1 MKLITSWLW
10 VVVVLLFVAVSVF
23 AIDDIVLPG
32 GGSFYDGKTVQPQ
45 KDTASSTT
53 TTAYTPKFV
62 GDFLVGKTDGSNS
75 LWVAVGLTTA
85 DWAVVTTSGG
95 PFQAGDIAANA
106 IVEAAL
112 KAVDTASDEDFL
124 SYESTTGDFEWH
136 SAAEIQGKFTE
147 GSYANS
153 TILSADVKDGEL
165 VNADIAD
172 AAAIAHTKLAA
183 VAPGYLLVG
192 NAASQA
198 VAVAVSGDCTM
209 GNAGAMTVVAVQA
222 DSITK
227 AALTAGDFGDF
238 TAAADG
244 TCTLDN
250 DVVVAADIGVIH
262 QADTNEVTD
271 ITLYT
276 PAFIG
281 QMLIGQTGPGT
292 NLVCLSKGVTT
303 NDWVQVAP

>member
-1 MKLITSWLW
+1 MKKNTWL
-10 VVVVLLFVAVSVF
+10 VAVFVFAAACAF

-53 TTAYTPKFV
+53 TTAYTPKYI

-75 LWVAVGLTTA
+75 LWVAVGLTTS

-112 KAVDTASDEDFL
+112 KAVDTASDEDIL
-124 SYESTTGDFEWH
+124 TYESTTGDFEWH
-136 SAAEIQGKFTE
+136 SVAEIQAKFTE
-147 GSYANS
+147 GSYADS
-153 TILSADVKDGEL
+153 TILSADIKDGEL
-165 VNADIAD
+165 VNADIAA

-183 VAPGYLLVG
+183 VGPGYVIVG

-198 VAVAVSGDCTM
+198 VAVAVSGDATM
-209 GNAGAMTVVAVQA
+209 SDAGAVAVVAVQA
-222 DSITK
+222 DSVTK
-227 AALTAGDFGDF
+227 AALAAGDFGDF
-238 TAAADG
+238 TAGVDG

-250 DVVVAADIGVIH
+250 DVVVAAHIGVIH
-262 QADTNEVTD
+262 QADTNDVTD
-271 ITLYT
+271 VTIYT

-281 QMLIGQTGPGT
+281 QVLIGQTGPGT
-292 NLVCLSKGVTT
+292 NLVCISKGVTT
-303 NDWVQVAP
+303 NDWVTVAP